1 MGTNFIN
8 LREPGSTHT
17 LRVQS
22 VSINKSG
29 KWPDYEF
36 TDGTNT
42 VQVPQK
48 AADRQLERL
57 NVKSALELVGANLC
71 ISRTEKVGDNGKPF
85 WDLQLVNGGAV
96 NPAPSKRLPPPPL
109 TASQRHD
116 AEEYESDYQGDEGVA
131 HPRPRLTGKRPVTLG
146 APIAGMDE
154 SAYEETPAIPAW
166 HKVPPPDE
174 DGFERFS
181 AAIDSLNPDAQ
192 PALTPR
198 EVKAQ
203 EAAANGQSP
212 VDKLVANFADLY
224 AQTLGALVAVHHAA
238 GASTTVPHSRVG
250 DIPALTTEAVYKVA
264 VSLWIDARRA
274 GMYQ

>member
-109 TASQRHD
+109 ATAKQ
-116 AEEYESDYQGDEGVA
+116 
-131 HPRPRLTGKRPVTLG
+131 PVTLG
-146 APIAGMDE
+146 APVPGLDE
-154 SAYEETPAIPAW
+154 SPYEETPAIPAW
-166 HKVPPPDE
+166 HKVPPPEE
-174 DGFERFS
+174 DGFAAFS
-181 AAIDSLNPDAQ
+181 DAIDSLNPAAQ

-203 EAAANGQSP
+203 AAAVNGQSP

-274 GMYQ
+274 GMYT